1 MEEIMRASGSMKGT
15 RSFATLGTGT
25 VRRSTDI
32 ERVDELGPLA
42 ESRPSGDFG
51 AVPRELIWSE
61 NEDGTRREAL
71 DEVVWEYPNGEEDY
85 AGLFLRI
92 VREADDLWIWGLVID
107 EEAAGENDPLL
118 VHGAAST
125 LERAQVDCEAA
136 ARQLMREQE
145 VR

>member
-1 MEEIMRASGSMKGT
+1 MRASGSMKGT

-25 VRRSTDI
+25 VRRSTDV
-32 ERVDELGPLA
+32 ETLNEPGPLV
-42 ESRPSGDFG
+42 ESPPNGEFG
-51 AVPRELIWSE
+51 AVPVGPIWSE
-61 NEDGTRREAL
+61 IGDGTRREAL
-71 DEVVWEYPNGEEDY
+71 DEVVWEYPDGEEDY

-107 EEAAGENDPLL
+107 EEAAGDEDPLL

-125 LERAQVDCEAA
+125 LERARVDCEAA
-136 ARQLMREQE
+136 ARQLIREQE